1 MPDMRAK
8 KIMTTWMPQQKCL
21 VVNLDKMAGLCERR
35 SWEDE
40 EVYQQEEGC
49 QGSRQLEEDSGGG
62 QDPQRV
68 VAPSVVTAGYH
79 GSNILERFN
88 WNYLKSVF
96 DTIYGILAILQANC
110 TTFGRR
116 YFRKH

>member
-79 GSNILERFN
+79 GSNILDRSSR
-88 WNYLKSVF
+88 LRR
-96 DTIYGILAILQANC
+96 TLQLELLEEYHIWEEI
-110 TTFGRR
+110 F
-116 YFRKH
+116 